1 MNGVF
6 QSLGVAVAALAPLFS
21 ACGPVLLE
29 SVDELDAGATP
40 AQAVDPTQPASPP
53 APSIATAASDAGPAP
68 SVALNVKPVD
78 CGECFELRAVAV
90 GGREPYVFEWAD
102 GLIAAERRVCVS
114 SSDVTFAVVAR
125 DATGARSE
133 TQTVR
138 LQALAQT
145 GCDKPL
151 QPSVSTPAPLL
162 CLQNPSFEG
171 PPTANFGQP
180 DSLDAAP
187 WSPCVDASMT
197 RDLANT
203 PSIGNQTNALTSA
216 PAPTDG
222 TTYLALG
229 AGQQVSQMA
238 CAAIAPNTSV
248 SVTLDLATIDLSGG
262 LVPASEPVFLEVWG
276 GSASDCSQHELLWAS
291 PALTGSW
298 RRYCA
303 TLHPHSLIDQITLRA
318 HADMSVPS
326 ASYLLVDNLKS
337 VDNCQ

>member
-1 MNGVF
+1 MKGVF
-6 QSLGVAVAALAPLFS
+6 QSAGVTVLALTPLCM

-29 SVDELDAGATP
+29 SVDELDAGAMP
-40 AQAVDPTQPASPP
+40 ATQVDASQPASPP
-53 APSIATAASDAGPAP
+53 ANITPVRPGDAGPGP
-68 SVALNVKPVD
+68 SVSLNVKPVD
-78 CGECFELRAVAV
+78 CGECFELRAVAL

-125 DATGARSE
+125 DASGVPSQAQS
-133 TQTVR
+133 VR
-138 LQALAQT
+138 LQALAQA
-145 GCDKPL
+145 GCDRPL
-151 QPSVSTPAPLL
+151 QPSASTPAPLL

-197 RDLANT
+197 RDLPNT
-203 PSIGNQTNALTSA
+203 PSIGNQTNSFTSA
-216 PAPTDG
+216 PKPTDG

-229 AGQQVSQMA
+229 EGQQASQAA

-248 SVTLDLATIDLSGG
+248 SLTLDLAALDLSGG
-262 LVPASEPVFLEVWG
+262 FVPTNAPVFLEVWG
-276 GSASDCSQHELLWAS
+276 GLASDCSQRELLWAS

-298 RRYCA
+298 QRFCA
-303 TLHPHSLIDQITLRA
+303 TIHPHALIDQITLRA
-318 HADMSVPS
+318 HSDMSLPS
-326 ASYLLVDNLKS
+326 PAYLLVDNLKS
-337 VDNCQ
+337 VDDCQ

>member
-1 MNGVF
+1 MKGVLH
-6 QSLGVAVAALAPLFS
+6 SVGVAVAALAPLFA

-29 SVDELDAGATP
+29 SVDELDAGALP
-40 AQAVDPTQPASPP
+40 AQGVDATHPTSPS
-53 APSIATAASDAGPAP
+53 APSSATAAADAGPAP
-68 SVALNVKPVD
+68 TVTLNVKPVD
-78 CGECFELRAVAV
+78 CGECFELRAVAL

-102 GLIAAERRVCVS
+102 GLIAAERQVCVS
-114 SSDVTFAVVAR
+114 NSDVTFAVAAR
-125 DATGARSE
+125 DSTGARSE

-138 LQALAQT
+138 VQARAQA

-197 RDLANT
+197 RDLPNT

-216 PAPTDG
+216 PTPTDG
-222 TTYLALG
+222 TTYVALG
-229 AGQQVSQMA
+229 EGQQVSQTA

-248 SVTLDLATIDLSGG
+248 SVTLDLATLDLSGG
-262 LVPASEPVFLEVWG
+262 LVPTTEPVFLEVWG
-276 GSASDCSQHELLWAS
+276 GLASDCSQRELLWAS
-291 PALTGSW
+291 PALTRSW
-298 RRYCA
+298 VRYCA

-318 HADMSVPS
+318 HTDMSLLSP
-326 ASYLLVDNLKS
+326 SYLLVDNVKS
-337 VDNCQ
+337 VDDCQ